1 MNIKKYERIKKR
13 EAVRKGEKEYSKK
26 KPEKRDKYSN
36 KSPGMRI
43 FHRYTGFIVIGVFL
57 CLCVIGWYWYDS
69 QLVFFENYACESIF
83 QMNTPEGK
91 ENLTAKEQSRFFDI
105 LMSCKKYF
113 PEQYALP

>member
-13 EAVRKGEKEYSKK
+13 EAVRKAEKEYSKK
-26 KPEKRDKYSN
+26 KPEKRDKYS
-36 KSPGMRI
+36 KLSKPKQI
-43 FHRYTGFIVIGVFL
+43 FHRYTGVIVIGVFL
-57 CLCVIGWYWYDS
+57 CMAVLVWYWYDS
-69 QLVFFENYACESIF
+69 QLVFFENYTCESIF

-91 ENLTAKEQSRFFDI
+91 ENLTAKEQSRFLDI